1 MMSDKDA
8 WIMSYLRRNARE
20 NITDIA
26 KDTGIPAT
34 TIYDRVRSQEKK
46 FVKRY
51 VTLLDFA
58 KMCLNTTAVMA
69 INCSSNRQEV
79 QKFLMS
85 HPNINSLHRINFG
98 CDFLAECVFRDL
110 KEFEQFR
117 DRMERDY
124 HIDRMHL
131 FTVVEELKKE
141 GFLTKKEHFEMI
153 K

>member
-58 KMCLNTTAVMA
+58 KMGLNTTAVMA
-69 INCSSNRQEV
+69 INCSGNRQEV
-79 QKFLMS
+79 QKFLML

-124 HIDRMHL
+124 HIDRMYL
-131 FTVVEELKKE
+131 FTVVEE
-141 GFLTKKEHFEMI
+141 
-153 K
+153 